1 MIKIKL
7 IPNIIDNKDRKE
19 FQVKFENKRLLEIV
33 SDIVLD
39 LEAKEKV
46 NVLKIIINGK
56 KTEDLKIKPKDEDEI
71 IIVYAIS
78 GQDDWIAGITIVGAV
93 IGSIIFPAIAPSLYV
108 TAGFAALSWGYNKI
122 AGQRKPS
129 YGSAGNEIDASSPTY
144 GWDGVENTQSAGL
157 PLAIIYGENKV
168 GGNVINLN
176 MSDGKT
182 TPSYTTI
189 FFPTVEGTDYSK
201 TDTIVENTR
210 ILT

>member
-71 IIVYAIS
+71 I
-78 GQDDWIAGITIVGAV
+78 VG
-93 IGSIIFPAIAPSLYV
+93 
-108 TAGFAALSWGYNKI
+108 
-122 AGQRKPS
+122 
-129 YGSAGNEIDASSPTY
+129 
-144 GWDGVENTQSAGL
+144 
-157 PLAIIYGENKV
+157 
-168 GGNVINLN
+168 
-176 MSDGKT
+176 
-182 TPSYTTI
+182 
-189 FFPTVEGTDYSK
+189 
-201 TDTIVENTR
+201 
-210 ILT
+210 